1 MAGFDNLEG
10 YIWIDGQFYD
20 WKDAK
25 VHFLTHGL
33 HYASAVFEGIRSY
46 AGSAFKLTQ
55 HNERL
60 IKSAEIMDMKVPY
73 SVEEL
78 NEVTYQVLEKNNLE
92 DSYIRP
98 LVWRGS
104 EMMAISNQ
112 NATVHVGI
120 AAWGGIKYSAKSAE
134 GGIKL
139 KKVSWRRPDPKTAP
153 VHAKA
158 SGLYMISTLSK
169 HEAERAGCED
179 ALMLDY
185 QGNVAEASGA
195 NIFFLKGGELHTP
208 TPHCFLNGI
217 TRQTAIEIAEGMGIK
232 VNVRTIKPEELPD
245 MDECFITGT
254 AAEITPVEQ
263 IEEIKYGVGENTR
276 KIVEAY
282 HDLVHQPAP
291 EKLAREAA

>member
-1 MAGFDNLEG
+1 MAGFDEMEG
-10 YIWIDGQFYD
+10 YIWMDGHFYD

-33 HYASAVFEGIRSY
+33 HYASAVFEGVRAY
-46 AGSAFKLTQ
+46 NGSAFKLTE

-60 IKSAEIMDMKVPY
+60 IKSAEIMDMDVPY
-73 SVEEL
+73 TVAEL
-78 NEVTYQVLEKNNLE
+78 NEVTYQVLEKNNLTNA
-92 DSYIRP
+92 YIRP

-104 EMMAISNQ
+104 EMMAIANRNS
-112 NATVHVGI
+112 TVHVGI

-139 KKVSWRRPDPKTAP
+139 KSVSWRRPDPATAP

-169 HEAERAGCED
+169 HEAERADCQD

-195 NIFFLKGGELHTP
+195 NIFFFKDGELHTP

-217 TRQTAIEIAEGMGIK
+217 TRQTAIQIAEDLGIK
-232 VNVRTIKPEELPD
+232 VNVRTITPDELTD

-254 AAEITPVEQ
+254 AAEITAVEQ
-263 IEEIKYGVGENTR
+263 IDDITYGIGESSR
-276 KIVEAY
+276 KIIEAY

-291 EKLAREAA
+291 EKLARDAA